1 MELAGQVQSVEV
13 AGETLVLLPDRGIY
27 WPARRT
33 LMVADVHLGKA
44 AAMRA
49 QGLAIPGGTTR
60 TTLDRLARMLAWTG
74 AESLI
79 VLGDLLH
86 AREARARETLAQV
99 AAWRERH
106 PRLAIRLIRGNHD
119 RRASDP
125 PPEWNIEC
133 LDPPVE
139 LHPFALVHDPAD
151 CVPGIYTLAGHLH
164 PAFRLSGSGG
174 QSLRL
179 PCFWFGAGCGV
190 LPACGEFT
198 GTARIRP
205 APGDRIYAIAG
216 GAVMRIPTRAR
227 RARAEV

>member
-1 MELAGQVQSVEV
+1 MTVEV
-13 AGETLVLLPDRGIY
+13 AGEAVALLPGRGIY
-27 WPARRT
+27 WPARRM
-33 LMVADVHLGKA
+33 LIVADVHLGKA

-49 QGLAIPGGTTR
+49 QGVAIPGGTTR
-60 TTLDRLARMLAWTG
+60 TTLERLTRMLSETG
-74 AESLI
+74 AESLL

-86 AREARARETLAQV
+86 ARRGRTRETLAQV

-106 PRLAIRLIRGNHD
+106 ARLAIRLIRGNHD

-125 PPEWNIEC
+125 PPGWNIEC
-133 LDPPVE
+133 FDPPVH
-139 LHPFALVHDPAD
+139 LPPFALVHDPAD
-151 CVPGIYTLAGHLH
+151 RLPGIYTLAGHLH

-179 PCFWFGAGCGV
+179 PCFWFGEGCGV

-198 GTARIRP
+198 GTARIQP

-216 GAVMRIPTRAR
+216 GEVLRVPARAR
-227 RARAEV
+227 RRRAGVET